1 MNQAI
6 SSDLFHALADHLN
19 LPVFLTTAHTA
30 QKVGYLLFSNSAFLS
45 LLERDQPVEQLDEF
59 LGIQSDSSISQKI
72 QGLLS
77 KEESS
82 TIDLFISTATDR
94 KFWISFQLKP
104 IKINEQLFFLWQ
116 QDVKSNSGITIPRY
130 SFMDGDFMLE
140 LNNSPQ
146 IVFAFNTNWRLIYA
160 NEKCCQMTGLTSEK
174 LLDSGFSILL
184 KGEDIQLA
192 EESFQKTLKGQHQEI
207 RLAIHPK
214 FGGIQHWQID
224 GYPFYQDGKV
234 AGTVCFANDITNEIV
249 EHQTNEIVNQLL
261 SQFQSSSNLKEGL
274 TAMLAALCEETNLA
288 VGECWLPDYMHN
300 KERLMAAHY
309 PDNARYQKFRDFS
322 STLELTFIKEHP
334 RTGKDEPIRVINL
347 FLDPDFS
354 RKKVC
359 EEIGLTMGFALPVEF
374 ADKQIATLM
383 FFSELQLAEELK
395 VIRLFRY
402 LALRLGS
409 HIESKRIALESRQIF
424 QLVPDLL
431 CILDRSGKF
440 YRVNQRFSE
449 ILGKPAEDLVGT
461 SFFDWVDEG
470 YVEISLTAF
479 QNLQTN
485 DVSRFENVV
494 VDLNGKKFWLEW
506 SLSLNT
512 QDGIVYAAGKD
523 LTLRILYD
531 EELRSQN
538 EKFRLLRQ
546 ATNDA
551 IYDWDIKQD
560 LIDWGDSFSRL
571 FGHTEAPGLSRIN
584 NWEDFIHPVDKER
597 VKNNLQTAML
607 KTGRYWIEEYQYL
620 CADGTYKYILDRGIF
635 LYDDKGNALRMIG
648 TMQDI
653 TALKQSEATLIQL
666 NDALQYRAQQ
676 LLGFNKELEQFAYI
690 VSHDLQEPLR
700 MISSFMQLLLNSK
713 EISMTERTEQYVGFA
728 IDGANRMKRLI
739 QDLLTYSRVGT
750 TEEDFVDVS
759 MMEIIHDTL
768 QVYQQMIRERD
779 AKVFVSELPRI
790 RGIRSLLQQI
800 IDNLL
805 SNAIK
810 YNDKSRPEIRINYE
824 ETTSH
829 HVFSVKDNGIGIDP
843 RQHDLIYL
851 PFKRLHNKNEYS
863 GTGIG
868 LAVCKKIAEKHQ
880 GQIWVESSSLGEGST
895 FYFSVHK

>member
-1 MNQAI
+1 
-6 SSDLFHALADHLN
+6 
-19 LPVFLTTAHTA
+19 
-30 QKVGYLLFSNSAFLS
+30 
-45 LLERDQPVEQLDEF
+45 
-59 LGIQSDSSISQKI
+59 
-72 QGLLS
+72 
-77 KEESS
+77 
-82 TIDLFISTATDR
+82 
-94 KFWISFQLKP
+94 
-104 IKINEQLFFLWQ
+104 
-116 QDVKSNSGITIPRY
+116 
-130 SFMDGDFMLE
+130 
-140 LNNSPQ
+140 
-146 IVFAFNTNWRLIYA
+146 
-160 NEKCCQMTGLTSEK
+160 
-174 LLDSGFSILL
+174 
-184 KGEDIQLA
+184 
-192 EESFQKTLKGQHQEI
+192 
-207 RLAIHPK
+207 
-214 FGGIQHWQID
+214 
-224 GYPFYQDGKV
+224 
-234 AGTVCFANDITNEIV
+234 
-249 EHQTNEIVNQLL
+249 
-261 SQFQSSSNLKEGL
+261 
-274 TAMLAALCEETNLA
+274 
-288 VGECWLPDYMHN
+288 
-300 KERLMAAHY
+300 
-309 PDNARYQKFRDFS
+309 
-322 STLELTFIKEHP
+322 
-334 RTGKDEPIRVINL
+334 
-347 FLDPDFS
+347 
-354 RKKVC
+354 
-359 EEIGLTMGFALPVEF
+359 
-374 ADKQIATLM
+374 
-383 FFSELQLAEELK
+383 
-395 VIRLFRY
+395 
-402 LALRLGS
+402 
-409 HIESKRIALESRQIF
+409 
-424 QLVPDLL
+424 
-431 CILDRSGKF
+431 
-440 YRVNQRFSE
+440 
-449 ILGKPAEDLVGT
+449 
-461 SFFDWVDEG
+461 
-470 YVEISLTAF
+470 LTAF

-485 DVSRFENVV
+485 EVSRFENVV

-560 LIDWGDSFSRL
+560 VIDWGDSFSRL
-571 FGHTEAPGLSRIN
+571 FGHTEAPGLSRIH
-584 NWEDFIHPVDKER
+584 NWEDFIHPIDKER
-597 VKNNLQTAML
+597 VLNNLQAGML
-607 KTGRYWIEEYQYL
+607 SKGRYWIEEYQYL

-666 NDALQYRAQQ
+666 NDALQHRAQQ

-779 AKVFVSELPRI
+779 AKVLVSDLPKI

-824 ETTSH
+824 DTTTH
-829 HVFSVKDNGIGIDP
+829 HIFSVKDNGIGIDS
-843 RQHDLIYL
+843 RQYDLIYL
-851 PFKRLHNKNEYS
+851 PFKRLHNKNEFS

-880 GQIWVESSSLGEGST
+880 GQIWVESSLGEGST